1 MSKQVL
7 ILYGTHEGQ
16 TRKIATF
23 VADRLENKGLS
34 TVSMDASDLG
44 ADAELPSFDAA
55 IVAASLH
62 AGGFQRSVAR
72 AVEKNAAAIGA
83 KPNVFL
89 SVSLSAAGNDED
101 DWRGLEKCLEQFFA
115 EAGWRPQRVE
125 HAAGAFRYTKYDF
138 FKRMIMKRIAEERGA
153 PVDISRDWELTDWAK
168 LEAFADAFAAQVG
181 GA

>member
-7 ILYGTHEGQ
+7 VLYGTHEGQ
-16 TRKIATF
+16 TRKVATF
-23 VADRLENKGLS
+23 VADRLQAKDLS
-34 TVSMDASDLG
+34 TILVDAADLG
-44 ADAELPSFDAA
+44 EGDALPSFDAV

-72 AVEKNAAAIGA
+72 ALEKNAAAIGA
-83 KPNVFL
+83 KPSVFL

-115 EAGWRPQRVE
+115 EAGWRPQRIE
-125 HAAGAFRYTKYDF
+125 HVAGAFRYTKYDF
-138 FKRMIMKRIAEERGA
+138 FKRMIMKRIARERGA
-153 PVDISRDWELTDWAK
+153 PVDTSRDWELTDWAK